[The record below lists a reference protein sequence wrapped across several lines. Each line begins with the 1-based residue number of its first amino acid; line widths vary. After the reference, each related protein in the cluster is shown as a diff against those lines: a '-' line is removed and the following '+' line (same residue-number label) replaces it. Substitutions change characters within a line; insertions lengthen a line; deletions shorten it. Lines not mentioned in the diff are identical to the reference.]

1 MLKQLRKTIKFLQ
14 EESTSSST
22 EDYNTFANN

>member
-1 MLKQLRKTIKFLQ
+1 MKQLRKMIKFLQ

-22 EDYNTFANN
+22 EDYNAFANN